1 MLNDKYKLIRGRMC
15 FYAVHLTTFKVV
27 DKKMAKRT
35 AIQEQVLQPLR
46 AYHQV
51 MQVKG
56 QSREHSVFVL
66 EQFALSEDK
75 QLEVT
80 LYERNGGRTLTFH
93 VTAEDLQ
100 LAKKIDN
107 LKLKW

>member
-1 MLNDKYKLIRGRMC
+1 MRSTDNIPFDVDYIIWKI
-15 FYAVHLTTFKVV
+15 V
-27 DKKMAKRT
+27 DKKVAKCT

-51 MQVKG
+51 MQVRG
-56 QSREHSVFVL
+56 MGSEHTVFAL
-66 EQFALSEDK
+66 EQFSLAEDK

-80 LYERNGGRTLTFH
+80 LHERNGGRTLTFH